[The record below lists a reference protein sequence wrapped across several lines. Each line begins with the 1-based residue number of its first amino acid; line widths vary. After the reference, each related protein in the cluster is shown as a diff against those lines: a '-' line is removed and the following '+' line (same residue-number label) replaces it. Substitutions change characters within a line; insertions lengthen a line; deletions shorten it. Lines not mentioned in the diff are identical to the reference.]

1 MKKTKWIWIWAAIG
15 LILGI
20 IIFWPSN
27 RGNKE
32 AILEASAVEEVVD
45 TTEQQ
50 QIHYKYGIPDEN
62 FIIEEGTV
70 GKNENLSL
78 ILSKY
83 KVSPAKIHEISQR
96 CKDVF
101 DVRSI
106 RRGQNYTLFL
116 AQDSLRTPEFFIY
129 EKNALEY
136 VVIDF
141 KETADVYVG
150 KKDIVTK
157 EKTANIIIN
166 SNLWNAMVDA
176 QTDPMLAVTLSD
188 IYAWSIDFYGIAKGD
203 SVRVLYEQS
212 YVEDKPLQDFN
223 VKAAIFTNSGKD
235 FYAIPFEQNEKL
247 AYFDEE
253 GYVDGTFN
261 THFLKL
267 SAAERSRNLNQAKTL
282 LLAKTNEEL
291 KEYPISLEMRVLKR
305 LTDLVISGGLMLLLS
320 PILLVR
326 ILYGKAVCGTV
337 FEKQECTTKGG
348 KSFFLHTF
356 VRKDGKTTWMTSL
369 PMLWDV
375 FRGKMSVVGPR
386 PLTKKEMDALI
397 KENPRYFYRLRV
409 QAGLTGY
416 AQVYGKKTSAQED
429 LLKLD
434 LIYIQHFSALMDM
447 KLMLLSLQGESR
459 Q

>member
-15 LILGI
+15 LVLGI

-32 AILEASAVEEVVD
+32 AILEASAVEEVID

-96 CKDVF
+96 CKDIF

-116 AQDSLRTPEFFIY
+116 AQDSLHTPEFFIY

-141 KETADVYVG
+141 KETADIYVG
-150 KKDIVTK
+150 KKDITTK
-157 EKTANIIIN
+157 EKMANIIIN

-188 IYAWSIDFYGIAKGD
+188 IYAWSIDFY
-203 SVRVLYEQS
+203 
-212 YVEDKPLQDFN
+212 
-223 VKAAIFTNSGKD
+223 
-235 FYAIPFEQNEKL
+235 AIPFEQNEKL
-247 AYFDEE
+247 AYFDE
-253 GYVDGTFN
+253 DGNSLQKT
-261 THFLKL
+261 FLKAPL
-267 SAAERSRNLNQAKTL
+267 KYSR
-282 LLAKTNEEL
+282 
-291 KEYPISLEMRVLKR
+291 ISSGFSNNRFHPVLKR
-305 LTDLVISGGLMLLLS
+305 YRAHHGVDYAAPTGTEVHTIGDGVVVKKAYQANGGGNYVTIKHNSVYTTTYMHLSKFAKGIQPGKRVKQGDVIGYVGSTGLATGPHLDFRVYKNGT
-320 PILLVR
+320 PINPL
-326 ILYGKAVCGTV
+326 
-337 FEKQECTTKGG
+337 
-348 KSFFLHTF
+348 
-356 VRKDGKTTWMTSL
+356 
-369 PMLWDV
+369 
-375 FRGKMSVVGPR
+375 KMSSPPKEPISPENMPR
-386 PLTKKEMDALI
+386 FIQMRDSLVK
-397 KENPRYFYRLRV
+397 
-409 QAGLTGY
+409 
-416 AQVYGKKTSAQED
+416 
-429 LLKLD
+429 LLKNNLNV
-434 LIYIQHFSALMDM
+434 LTHRQ
-447 KLMLLSLQGESR
+447 ESSN
-459 Q
+459 QKS

>member
-15 LILGI
+15 LVLGI

-106 RRGQNYTLFL
+106 RRGQNY
-116 AQDSLRTPEFFIY
+116 SLRTPEFFIY

-253 GYVDGTFN
+253 GNSLQKT
-261 THFLKL
+261 FLKAPL
-267 SAAERSRNLNQAKTL
+267 KYSR
-282 LLAKTNEEL
+282 
-291 KEYPISLEMRVLKR
+291 ISSGFSNNRFHPVLKR
-305 LTDLVISGGLMLLLS
+305 YRAHHGVDYAAPTGTEVHTIGDGVVVKKAFQANGGGNYVTIYHNSFYTRSYIHLS
-320 PILLVR
+320 IFAIGFHP
-326 ILYGKAVCGTV
+326 G
-337 FEKQECTTKGG
+337 
-348 KSFFLHTF
+348 
-356 VRKDGKTTWMTSL
+356 
-369 PMLWDV
+369 
-375 FRGKMSVVGPR
+375 
-386 PLTKKEMDALI
+386 
-397 KENPRYFYRLRV
+397 
-409 QAGLTGY
+409 
-416 AQVYGKKTSAQED
+416 
-429 LLKLD
+429 
-434 LIYIQHFSALMDM
+434 
-447 KLMLLSLQGESR
+447 
-459 Q
+459 

>member
-15 LILGI
+15 LVLGI

-32 AILEASAVEEVVD
+32 AILEASAVEEVID

-96 CKDVF
+96 CKDIF

-116 AQDSLRTPEFFIY
+116 AQDSLHTPEFFIY

-141 KETADVYVG
+141 KETADIYVG
-150 KKDIVTK
+150 KKDITTK
-157 EKTANIIIN
+157 EKMANIIIN

-247 AYFDEE
+247 AYFDE
-253 GYVDGTFN
+253 DGNSLQKT
-261 THFLKL
+261 FLKAPL
-267 SAAERSRNLNQAKTL
+267 KYSR
-282 LLAKTNEEL
+282 
-291 KEYPISLEMRVLKR
+291 ISSGFSNNRFHPVLKR
-305 LTDLVISGGLMLLLS
+305 YRAHHGVDYAAPTGTEVHTIGDGVVVKKAYQANGGGNYVTIKHNSVYTTTYMHLSKFAKGIQPGKRVKQGDVIGYVGSTGLATGPHLDFRLYKNGT
-320 PILLVR
+320 PINPL
-326 ILYGKAVCGTV
+326 
-337 FEKQECTTKGG
+337 
-348 KSFFLHTF
+348 
-356 VRKDGKTTWMTSL
+356 
-369 PMLWDV
+369 
-375 FRGKMSVVGPR
+375 KMSSPPKEPISPENMPR
-386 PLTKKEMDALI
+386 FIQMRDSLVK
-397 KENPRYFYRLRV
+397 
-409 QAGLTGY
+409 
-416 AQVYGKKTSAQED
+416 
-429 LLKLD
+429 LLKNNLNV
-434 LIYIQHFSALMDM
+434 LTHRQ
-447 KLMLLSLQGESR
+447 ESSN
-459 Q
+459 QKS

>member
-15 LILGI
+15 LVLGI

-261 THFLKL
+261 TNFLKL
-267 SAAERSRNLNQAKTL
+267 SASERTRNLNMAKTVL
-282 LLAKTNEEL
+282 ISKTNEQL
-291 KEYPISLEMRVLKR
+291 KEYRITKEMGKPGSVWQLLDGVKESEMKNDGYMDLFYEVLGEKYHPGYPFSCFMYYGQYDVPVKG
-305 LTDLVISGGLMLLLS
+305 TDKEWMEGSEEVYSYLLCVIS
-320 PILLVR
+320 
-326 ILYGKAVCGTV
+326 
-337 FEKQECTTKGG
+337 
-348 KSFFLHTF
+348 
-356 VRKDGKTTWMTSL
+356 
-369 PMLWDV
+369 
-375 FRGKMSVVGPR
+375 
-386 PLTKKEMDALI
+386 PLTGEYEPGAPEFGFLYPAFKDRSTGWEFVNVYEKLPE
-397 KENPRYFYRLRV
+397 RV
-409 QAGLTGY
+409 HREWMEWLF
-416 AQVYGKKTSAQED
+416 K
-429 LLKLD
+429 
-434 LIYIQHFSALMDM
+434 
-447 KLMLLSLQGESR
+447 
-459 Q
+459 

>member
-15 LILGI
+15 LVLGI

-32 AILEASAVEEVVD
+32 AILEASAVEEVID

-96 CKDVF
+96 CKDIF

-116 AQDSLRTPEFFIY
+116 AQDSLHTPEFFIY

-150 KKDIVTK
+150 KKDITTK
-157 EKTANIIIN
+157 EKMANIIIN

-247 AYFDEE
+247 AYFDE
-253 GYVDGTFN
+253 DGNSLQKT
-261 THFLKL
+261 FLKAPL
-267 SAAERSRNLNQAKTL
+267 KYSR
-282 LLAKTNEEL
+282 
-291 KEYPISLEMRVLKR
+291 ISSGFSNNRFHPVLKR
-305 LTDLVISGGLMLLLS
+305 YRAHHGVDYAAPTGTEVHTIGDGVVVKKAYQANGGGNYVTIKHNSVYTTTYMHLSKFAKGIQPGKRVKQGDVIGYVGSTGLATGPHLDFRVYKNGTPINPAKNEFASQRTDL
-320 PILLVR
+320 P
-326 ILYGKAVCGTV
+326 GKYA
-337 FEKQECTTKGG
+337 
-348 KSFFLHTF
+348 SFH
-356 VRKDGKTTWMTSL
+356 SN
-369 PMLWDV
+369 
-375 FRGKMSVVGPR
+375 
-386 PLTKKEMDALI
+386 E
-397 KENPRYFYRLRV
+397 RLARE
-409 QAGLTGY
+409 Y
-416 AQVYGKKTSAQED
+416 S
-429 LLKLD
+429 
-434 LIYIQHFSALMDM
+434 
-447 KLMLLSLQGESR
+447 
-459 Q
+459 

>member
-15 LILGI
+15 LVLGI

-62 FIIEEGTV
+62 FIIEEGIV

-96 CKDVF
+96 CKDIF

-157 EKTANIIIN
+157 EETANIIIN

-247 AYFDEE
+247 A
-253 GYVDGTFN
+253 
-261 THFLKL
+261 
-267 SAAERSRNLNQAKTL
+267 
-282 LLAKTNEEL
+282 
-291 KEYPISLEMRVLKR
+291 
-305 LTDLVISGGLMLLLS
+305 
-320 PILLVR
+320 
-326 ILYGKAVCGTV
+326 
-337 FEKQECTTKGG
+337 
-348 KSFFLHTF
+348 
-356 VRKDGKTTWMTSL
+356 
-369 PMLWDV
+369 
-375 FRGKMSVVGPR
+375 
-386 PLTKKEMDALI
+386 
-397 KENPRYFYRLRV
+397 
-409 QAGLTGY
+409 
-416 AQVYGKKTSAQED
+416 
-429 LLKLD
+429 
-434 LIYIQHFSALMDM
+434 
-447 KLMLLSLQGESR
+447 
-459 Q
+459 

>member
-1 MKKTKWIWIWAAIG
+1 MKKTKWIWIWAVIG
-15 LILGI
+15 LVLGI

-27 RGNKE
+27 KGNKE

-50 QIHYKYGIPDEN
+50 QIHYKYGIPNEN

-96 CKDVF
+96 CKDIF

-116 AQDSLRTPEFFIY
+116 AQDSLRSPEFFIY

-141 KETADVYVG
+141 KETANVYVG
-150 KKDIVTK
+150 KKDITTK
-157 EKTANIIIN
+157 EKMANIIIN

-176 QTDPMLAVTLSD
+176 QADPMLAVTLSD

-253 GYVDGTFN
+253 GNSLQKT
-261 THFLKL
+261 FLKAPL
-267 SAAERSRNLNQAKTL
+267 KYSR
-282 LLAKTNEEL
+282 
-291 KEYPISLEMRVLKR
+291 ISSGFSNNRFHPVLKR
-305 LTDLVISGGLMLLLS
+305 YRAHHGVDYAAPTGTEVHTIGDGVVVKKAFQANGGGNYVTIKHNSVYTTTYMHLSKFAKGIQPGKRVKQGDVIGYVGSTGLATGPHLDFRVYKNGTPINPLKMSSPPKEPISAENMPRFIQMRDSLVKILKNNPKILTDEQELS
-320 PILLVR
+320 N
-326 ILYGKAVCGTV
+326 
-337 FEKQECTTKGG
+337 Q
-348 KSFFLHTF
+348 KS
-356 VRKDGKTTWMTSL
+356 
-369 PMLWDV
+369 
-375 FRGKMSVVGPR
+375 
-386 PLTKKEMDALI
+386 
-397 KENPRYFYRLRV
+397 
-409 QAGLTGY
+409 
-416 AQVYGKKTSAQED
+416 
-429 LLKLD
+429 
-434 LIYIQHFSALMDM
+434 
-447 KLMLLSLQGESR
+447 
-459 Q
+459 